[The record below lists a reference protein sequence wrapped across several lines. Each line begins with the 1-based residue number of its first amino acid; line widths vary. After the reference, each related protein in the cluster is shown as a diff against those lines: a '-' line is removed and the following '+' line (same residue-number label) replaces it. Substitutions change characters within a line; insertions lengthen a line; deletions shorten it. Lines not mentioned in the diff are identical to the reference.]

1 MFIIWYISS
10 FVAFTRCCNASGTH
24 NRFSRESASSIY
36 SDDADPFYYD
46 RKDERKEENA
56 STMRPSLDYFN
67 YNPGPSTQTKE
78 TGAQKTPY
86 ELISPY
92 DHLSPYEQFSPYH
105 HDPLVP
111 HVQQFS
117 SQHTRL
123 PHIPPISPYA
133 PHPSHNRVRNRFID
147 ETTKATLQMEDSSQQ
162 NKVTSNNMSEFRKDT
177 SSSSK
182 DPVSPFAIRSN
193 SVREKE
199 HLSRQNSHRLN
210 KALLSTRK
218 SPSVRSPPANYHL
231 TPNNIVCPLCH
242 THFGRV
248 EILKEH
254 LDVHIT

>member
-1 MFIIWYISS
+1 MFIFWYISS
-10 FVAFTRCCNASGTH
+10 FVAFAKCCDASGTH
-24 NRFSRESASSIY
+24 NRFSGESASSIY
-36 SDDADPFYYD
+36 SDDADPFHYD
-46 RKDERKEENA
+46 RNEKGKEDA
-56 STMRPSLDYFN
+56 TTPMRPSLDYFN
-67 YNPGPSTQTKE
+67 YNPGPSIQTKE

-86 ELISPY
+86 EIGSPY

-117 SQHTRL
+117 SQHPQL
-123 PHIPPISPYA
+123 PQSPHIPHISPRA
-133 PHPSHNRVRNRFID
+133 QNQFID
-147 ETTKATLQMEDSSQQ
+147 ETTKASLLMKNNLQQ
-162 NKVTSNNMSEFRKDT
+162 NKNTENSMSEPRKDT
-177 SSSSK
+177 FSSK
-182 DPVSPFAIRSN
+182 DPVSPFAVRSN